1 MKSKPANAC
10 KCMKPYYT
18 HRIPFICFGHSCGL
32 PQGGALQRTDTVK
45 YDNVF
50 EPMYWY
56 KMLIK
61 KYMV

>member
-50 EPMYWY
+50 EPMY
-56 KMLIK
+56 
-61 KYMV
+61 